1 MRTNGD
7 RSEWFA
13 TREVQGLG
21 DDGDRDVVTVWIE
34 RRPGAVW
41 AVGRAVGLAQRADG
55 AVRTDDYVFE
65 GYEMGDAL
73 GAANEALRSDLEVSS
88 GDGVDQDVREFSEE
102 ELRGPLE
109 RWFFGRR

>member
-7 RSEWFA
+7 RPEWFA

-21 DDGDRDVVTVWIE
+21 DDGDREVVTVWIE

-55 AVRTDDYVFE
+55 AVADDDYVFE
-65 GYEMGDAL
+65 GYEMGT
-73 GAANEALRSDLEVSS
+73 RSPPPTRRCVATSRCPPPTVSA
-88 GDGVDQDVREFSEE
+88 RT
-102 ELRGPLE
+102 
-109 RWFFGRR
+109 